1 MGDEYNTRKGNKSAH
16 LWRVL
21 NHAVAHKGNLRN
33 FQRTIK
39 MNQVQTFNF
48 GNIAVSFREDGY
60 LNATQI
66 AAHFGKLPKDYL
78 KAEQTQQYISALAE
92 SLSERTKILT
102 DENQL
107 VIVKKGNSKNFTQG
121 TWLHPKLAIHFARW
135 LDPKFAVWCD
145 EQIEAL
151 LNGKVS
157 DGLPAKT
164 TADDRTPLRQAVAA
178 LVGRKGI
185 DYSTAY
191 GMIHQRFNVEA
202 IEDIP
207 AEKLPEAVAYVHA
220 LTLHTGLTG
229 EVLDR
234 EPLSAPQPALPID
247 GNSLADIAAMV
258 YYGTWMIELGKDISA
273 PLKQLGNRQAVTMW
287 TVWHETRSRLKR
299 AVAALEVLRGYAD
312 KDTSD
317 RIAVCLE
324 GIYSK
329 ATVR

>member
-1 MGDEYNTRKGNKSAH
+1 
-16 LWRVL
+16 
-21 NHAVAHKGNLRN
+21 
-33 FQRTIK
+33 
-39 MNQVQTFNF
+39 MNQVQSFNF

-78 KAEQTQQYISALAE
+78 KTEQTQQYISALAE

-157 DGLPAKT
+157 DGPAAKT

-191 GMIHQRFNVEA
+191 GMIHQRFNVGA

-220 LTLHTGLTG
+220 LTLSDDRQPLLDGLDI
-229 EVLDR
+229 EL
-234 EPLSAPQPALPID
+234 
-247 GNSLADIAAMV
+247 LAVTV
-258 YYGTWMIELGKDISA
+258 YYGAWALEMLDEVAA
-273 PLKQLGNRQAVTMW
+273 PLKQLGHPKATTMHTLW
-287 TVWHETRSRLKR
+287 AESRVFLR
-299 AVAALEVLRGYAD
+299 HNVQTLRRILPALEPDRAARVRG
-312 KDTSD
+312 TLD
-317 RIAVCLE
+317 RLQRLNARFI
-324 GIYSK
+324 
-329 ATVR
+329 

>member
-1 MGDEYNTRKGNKSAH
+1 
-16 LWRVL
+16 
-21 NHAVAHKGNLRN
+21 
-33 FQRTIK
+33 
-39 MNQVQTFNF
+39 
-48 GNIAVSFREDGY
+48 
-60 LNATQI
+60 
-66 AAHFGKLPKDYL
+66 
-78 KAEQTQQYISALAE
+78 
-92 SLSERTKILT
+92 
-102 DENQL
+102 
-107 VIVKKGNSKNFTQG
+107 
-121 TWLHPKLAIHFARW
+121 
-135 LDPKFAVWCD
+135 
-145 EQIEAL
+145 
-151 LNGKVS
+151 
-157 DGLPAKT
+157 
-164 TADDRTPLRQAVAA
+164 
-178 LVGRKGI
+178 
-185 DYSTAY
+185 
-191 GMIHQRFNVEA
+191 MIHQRFNVEA

-207 AEKLPEAVAYVHA
+207 AGQLPEAVAYVHA

-229 EVLDR
+229 EVLDALPKA
-234 EPLSAPQPALPID
+234 EPKLPID

>member
-1 MGDEYNTRKGNKSAH
+1 MNVS
-16 LWRVL
+16 VL
-21 NHAVAHKGNLRN
+21 
-33 FQRTIK
+33 
-39 MNQVQTFNF
+39 NF
-48 GNIAVSFREDGY
+48 GNTPVSFRQDGF
-60 LNATQI
+60 LNATSI

-78 KAEQTQQYISALAE
+78 KTEQTQQYISALAE

-135 LDPKFAVWCD
+135 LNPKFAVWCD
-145 EQIEAL
+145 EQIEIL
-151 LNGKVS
+151 LNGKIS
-157 DGLPAKT
+157 DGIKTVTPKPTRALP
-164 TADDRTPLRQAVAA
+164 D
-178 LVGRKGI
+178 
-185 DYSTAY
+185 
-191 GMIHQRFNVEA
+191 
-202 IEDIP
+202 
-207 AEKLPEAVAYVHA
+207 
-220 LTLHTGLTG
+220 GLTG
-229 EVLDR
+229 EQIEAVKKLHNALTKSAPKEAQARIAITLWSAVKSKFGCSYKEVSAEQFPEVLSVMSRVAVENGVLYGEVLDAPPKA
-234 EPLSAPQPALPID
+234 EPKLPID

-287 TVWHETRSRLKR
+287 TVWHETRSILKR
-299 AVAALEVLRGYAD
+299 TVAALEVLRGYAD

-317 RIAVCLE
+317 RIAGCLE

>member
-1 MGDEYNTRKGNKSAH
+1 
-16 LWRVL
+16 
-21 NHAVAHKGNLRN
+21 
-33 FQRTIK
+33 
-39 MNQVQTFNF
+39 MNQVQYFNF
-48 GNIAVSFREDGY
+48 NQNAIQVINKNGEAWFIASEVAAMLGYRDSYNMTRILDNDEKGTHNVSTLGGNQDVSVINESGFYHAAFKSRKPEVKPFRKWVTSEVLPTIRKTGGY
-60 LNATQI
+60 QI
-66 AAHFGKLPKDYL
+66 G
-78 KAEQTQQYISALAE
+78 Q
-92 SLSERTKILT
+92 
-102 DENQL
+102 
-107 VIVKKGNSKNFTQG
+107 
-121 TWLHPKLAIHFARW
+121 
-135 LDPKFAVWCD
+135 
-145 EQIEAL
+145 
-151 LNGKVS
+151 
-157 DGLPAKT
+157 KT
-164 TADDRTPLRQAVAA
+164 TADDRTGLRQAVAA

-185 DYSTAY
+185 DYSSAY
-191 GMIHQRFNVEA
+191 SMIHQRFNVEA

-207 AEKLPEAVAYVHA
+207 ANRLPEAVAYAHA

-229 EVLDR
+229 EVLDALPKA
-234 EPLSAPQPALPID
+234 EPKLPID

-329 ATVR
+329 AVVR

>member
-1 MGDEYNTRKGNKSAH
+1 MNNSVQISNISIHQTENGLFS
-16 LWRVL
+16 L
-21 NHAVAHKGNLRN
+21 NDLHRASGGEDRHAPRRWLQNIQTNDLIKELEKDGKPSIQSK
-33 FQRTIK
+33 QRLG
-39 MNQVQTFNF
+39 TF
-48 GNIAVSFREDGY
+48 VCRE
-60 LNATQI
+60 
-66 AAHFGKLPKDYL
+66 
-78 KAEQTQQYISALAE
+78 
-92 SLSERTKILT
+92 
-102 DENQL
+102 L
-107 VIVKKGNSKNFTQG
+107 VIAYGMWIS
-121 TWLHPKLAIHFARW
+121 
-135 LDPKFAVWCD
+135 PKFALQVI
-145 EQIEAL
+145 QTFLA
-151 LNGKVS
+151 VS
-157 DGLPAKT
+157 DGIKPAKT
-164 TADDRTPLRQAVAA
+164 TADDRTGLRQAVAA

-185 DYSTAY
+185 DYSSAY
-191 GMIHQRFNVEA
+191 SMIHQRFNVEA

-207 AEKLPEAVAYVHA
+207 ADKLPEAVAYVHA

-234 EPLSAPQPALPID
+234 EPLPTPQPALPID
-247 GNSLADIAAMV
+247 GKSLADIAAMV

-299 AVAALEVLRGYAD
+299 AIAALEVLRGYAD

>member
-1 MGDEYNTRKGNKSAH
+1 
-16 LWRVL
+16 
-21 NHAVAHKGNLRN
+21 
-33 FQRTIK
+33 
-39 MNQVQTFNF
+39 MNNSVQSFNF
-48 GNIAVSFREDGY
+48 NQNQIQVINKDGE
-60 LNATQI
+60 AWFVASEI
-66 AAHFGKLPKDYL
+66 AAMFGYRDAANLTRILDDDEKGTHNVSTLGGKQDVSVINESGFYHAAFKSR
-78 KAEQTQQYISALAE
+78 KAE
-92 SLSERTKILT
+92 
-102 DENQL
+102 
-107 VIVKKGNSKNFTQG
+107 VKPFRKWVT
-121 TWLHPKLAIHFARW
+121 TE
-135 LDPKFAVWCD
+135 V
-145 EQIEAL
+145 
-151 LNGKVS
+151 
-157 DGLPAKT
+157 LPAIRKTGSYQISDNLPTKT

-191 GMIHQRFNVEA
+191 GMVHQRFNVGA

-317 RIAVCLE
+317 RIAVSLE

>member
-1 MGDEYNTRKGNKSAH
+1 
-16 LWRVL
+16 
-21 NHAVAHKGNLRN
+21 
-33 FQRTIK
+33 
-39 MNQVQTFNF
+39 MNVIQSFNF
-48 GNIAVSFREDGY
+48 NTTSPVRAFE
-60 LNATQI
+60 
-66 AAHFGKLPKDYL
+66 K
-78 KAEQTQQYISALAE
+78 
-92 SLSERTKILT
+92 
-102 DENQL
+102 
-107 VIVKKGNSKNFTQG
+107 
-121 TWLHPKLAIHFARW
+121 
-135 LDPKFAVWCD
+135 
-145 EQIEAL
+145 
-151 LNGKVS
+151 
-157 DGLPAKT
+157 DGLTWFVAADVCKALEIQNPTQALEKLDDDERSMFNIGRSEIHGGGGNVNIINESGLYILILRSRKAMEQGSTAWKFRKWVTSEVLPTIRKTGGYQVGQKT
-164 TADDRTPLRQAVAA
+164 TADDRTGLRQAVAA

-185 DYSTAY
+185 DYSSAY
-191 GMIHQRFNVEA
+191 SMIHQRFNVEA

-207 AEKLPEAVAYVHA
+207 AEKLSEAVAYVHA

-234 EPLSAPQPALPID
+234 EPLPAPQPALPID

-299 AVAALEVLRGYAD
+299 AVAALEVLRKYAD

-317 RIAVCLE
+317 RIAVSLE